1 MVDEGVG
8 HAPGEGIPMHA
19 AKLCKMHFGAGEE
32 RKAATGFEGRSNNR
46 PRRKLRMGLGCIW
59 FLELFSSEG

>member
-1 MVDEGVG
+1 MKVLHKLRGK
-8 HAPGEGIPMHA
+8 GIPMQA
-19 AKLCKMHFGAGEE
+19 AKLCKMPHVAGEE

-46 PRRKLRMGLGCIW
+46 PRSKLRMRLGCIW